1 MHEKK
6 SGVIRGMALLIVIL
20 IFVGHSLSLDFTQD
34 DAFISYRYVEN
45 LVQGNGLVFNLGE
58 RVEGFTNFLWI
69 IILSVFARLGLN
81 IIVVSKILG
90 VASGCITLILLYQLS
105 RMFFP
110 KKEWLLSLLP
120 PLLLTAS
127 SAFAY
132 WSISGLETSLFVMMV
147 LLSVYLYL
155 TRPML
160 WVISCAASALVR
172 PEGAL
177 IFGVLLLHQAVSEKG
192 ELKKALKHLGAFVLL
207 LFPFAVFKLVYYGD
221 LLPNPFYAKTD
232 LSLEYVR
239 SGLEYFWQFLQHY
252 GLWGLIYLLPL
263 LLYRSL
269 DSRSRLLLFLSL
281 VYTLYIIL
289 VGGDV
294 LKVHRFFLPIL
305 PALYLLLVI
314 CADRVSRWIKNRLRK
329 SAILAFVLL
338 GISAL
343 FYASPY
349 TWIADARGAEKGL
362 VEKMEFT
369 AEYLNEHYPQRFTIA
384 LPTIGTLSYL
394 LGERAEVIDM
404 LGLVDRYIAKNP
416 EKLPGIAATW
426 KERKYNGRYVLSRDP
441 DFILFSTGYKPS
453 APAERALF
461 LHSKFRQNYFVL
473 PVMKDKITYVPA
485 YKRKGDYSGEDE
497 LFPDARFVDLFYEA
511 VSLSMRGKHVAAIE
525 KMNEV
530 LGAGPTDY
538 GLPYELI
545 GMYYMELQDFQR
557 AERYLKKALEVD
569 DHTVFAHM
577 YLVSIYK
584 MQGREEEAA
593 KERSK
598 VHLYDPDFPW

>member
-1 MHEKK
+1 M
-6 SGVIRGMALLIVIL
+6 IILIV
-20 IFVGHSLSLDFTQD
+20 FVVHCLSLDFTQD

-58 RVEGFTNFLWI
+58 RVEGYTNFLWI
-69 IILSVFARLGLN
+69 MILSVFARIGLN

-90 VASGCITLILLYQLS
+90 VASGCVTLILLYQLT

-110 KKEWLLSLLP
+110 KREWLLPLLP

-160 WVISCAASALVR
+160 WVISCVLSTLVR

-177 IFGVLLLHQAVSEKG
+177 IFGILLLHQAISKKG
-192 ELKKALKHLGAFVLL
+192 ELKKALRHLGVFVLL
-207 LFPFAVFKLVYYGD
+207 LLPFAIFKLVYYGD
-221 LLPNPFYAKTD
+221 LLPNPFYAKTG
-232 LSLEYVR
+232 LSLEYVQ
-239 SGLEYFWQFLQHY
+239 SGLEYFWQFLKHY
-252 GLWGLIYLLPL
+252 GLWGLIYLVPI

-269 DSRSRLLLFLSL
+269 DSRARLLLVLSCL
-281 VYTLYIIL
+281 YTLYIIL

-314 CADRVSRWIKNRLRK
+314 CVDKVLAWIENHATRR
-329 SAILAFVLL
+329 AVLAFVLL
-338 GISAL
+338 AISAL
-343 FYASPY
+343 FFASPHK
-349 TWIADARGAEKGL
+349 WIRDARGAEKGL

-394 LGERAEVIDM
+394 LGERAQIIDM

-426 KERKYNGRYVLSRDP
+426 KERKYNSDYVLSRDP

-461 LHSKFRQNYFVL
+461 LHSKFRRNYFVL
-473 PVMKDKITYVPA
+473 PVMKGEMTYVPA
-485 YKRKGDYSGEDE
+485 YKRKGDYSEQDE
-497 LFPDARFVDLFYEA
+497 LFRDARFVDLFYEA
-511 VSLSMRGKHVAAIE
+511 VSLSMRGRHMAAIE
-525 KMNEV
+525 KMHEV
-530 LGAGPTDY
+530 TGAGPADY

-557 AERYLKKALEVD
+557 AERYFKKALEVD

-577 YLVSIYK
+577 YLVSIYR
-584 MQGREEEAA
+584 MQGREEEAE
-593 KERSK
+593 KERRK
-598 VHLYDPDFPW
+598 VYLYDPDFPW